1 MTLLMVRQ
9 ILLFSTIKIIKRT
22 VWRIWIL
29 SIWGCLRLMAKNKDL
44 VGYHSHDS
52 HTVILTVDNISISLL
67 FHHIEV
73 LYSSIFSKILFELIP
88 VNPFF
93 SWSLKKLNFWLRI
106 QMQHWACLRKFQRT
120 WVKWI
125 LHKIISIKQSALLI

>member
-1 MTLLMVRQ
+1 
-9 ILLFSTIKIIKRT
+9 
-22 VWRIWIL
+22 
-29 SIWGCLRLMAKNKDL
+29 MAKNKDL

-93 SWSLKKLNFWLRI
+93 S
-106 QMQHWACLRKFQRT
+106 
-120 WVKWI
+120 
-125 LHKIISIKQSALLI
+125 